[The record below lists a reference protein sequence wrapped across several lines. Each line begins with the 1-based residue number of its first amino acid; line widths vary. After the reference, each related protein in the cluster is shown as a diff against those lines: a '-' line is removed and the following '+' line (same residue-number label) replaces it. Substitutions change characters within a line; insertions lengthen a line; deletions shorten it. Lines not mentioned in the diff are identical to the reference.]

1 MTELTTR
8 VPPPRFPWLGY
19 WLAVGIIVLVGIAPL
34 VPAFLATEIANAN
47 GCVLDGAAV
56 HECRVEGGDRG
67 ELLHALAM
75 SDRLFLVTMP
85 LGGIAFLAWLAIL
98 IPHRLRWGSKNKM
111 VRKT

>member
-1 MTELTTR
+1 VTELTTR

-19 WLAVGIIVLVGIAPL
+19 WLALAVIVVVASAPL
-34 VPAFLATEIANAN
+34 ISAFLATEIANAN

-56 HECRVEGGDRG
+56 HECRVEGVDRG
-67 ELLHALAM
+67 DLLHSVAM

-85 LGGIAFLAWLAIL
+85 LGGIAFLGWLAIL
-98 IPHRLRWGSKNKM
+98 IPHRLRWGSKRKM